1 MFLDTNV
8 LVRARFE
15 AAPGHAIARRRMQ
28 DAGESGEYL
37 RISRQVVREYLATV
51 TRPQQWS
58 PPVRMDAAL
67 EHVSALEGRFEMLED
82 GPEVVD
88 MLKRLCLEVP
98 VAGQQVHDASIVATM
113 LAHGERRLLTFNGRD
128 FRRYGVRIEL
138 IDGDGLG

>member
-15 AAPGHAIARRRMQ
+15 AAPDHAIARQRMQ

-51 TRPQQWS
+51 TRPQRWS
-58 PPVRMDAAL
+58 PPVQMDAAL
-67 EHVSALEGRFEMLED
+67 EHVAALEDRFEMLED
-82 GPEVVD
+82 GPGVAD

-98 VAGQQVHDASIVATM
+98 VAGKQVHDANIVATM

-138 IDGDGLG
+138 IDGEGLG